1 MPRGLKFD
9 RKWKPAAPNCGQQFL
24 AGLDGSLCP
33 AMLLRFKPV
42 HIHWKFSGGYNVRK
56 KDKFPTDKLGAIAEI
71 KIFAERVVLPAASL
85 LDTGTPP
92 ETGRSIEIEKPAASA
107 ARGLLEQEMAIQ
119 KDRLH
124 AGEQRITAIQMA
136 PSRLDHSYVRI
147 AEEMDRAL

>member
-1 MPRGLKFD
+1 MPCGLKFD

-42 HIHWKFSGGYNVRK
+42 HIYWKFSGSYNVRK

-71 KIFAERVVLPAASL
+71 KIFTERVVLPAASF

-92 ETGRSIEIEKPAASA
+92 ETGGCFVISKLPPPAPAGLFLQNKAQPNRRWDGGCKEKKE
-107 ARGLLEQEMAIQ
+107 GLEG
-119 KDRLH
+119 RH
-124 AGEQRITAIQMA
+124 PTAL
-136 PSRLDHSYVRI
+136 SSYS
-147 AEEMDRAL
+147 